1 MQDTISDPAPRPPKR
16 RSSDDGSVS
25 SFLGGF
31 SGMDPAAFRTA
42 YPDAS
47 IQSDADMQLPTLD
60 DKSVLDK
67 LLREVAQGIVLTGEL
82 VAVTNEKS
90 LYFYVF
96 QLLETITKLQLG
108 SSVLYTVTDDDD
120 DDEPQIPEFYAGI
133 EQSLGIKRRKGGVG
147 AGFVDKDAFS
157 VQRL

>member
-1 MQDTISDPAPRPPKR
+1 
-16 RSSDDGSVS
+16 
-25 SFLGGF
+25 
-31 SGMDPAAFRTA
+31 MDPAAFRTA

-47 IQSDADMQLPTLD
+47 IQSDANMQLPTLD

-90 LYFYVF
+90 LYFYVV

-108 SSVLYTVTDDDD
+108 SSVLYTVTDDE

-133 EQSLGIKRRKGGVG
+133 EQSLGIKKRRGGVG
-147 AGFVDKDAFS
+147 AGFVDKDARL